1 MKSVWVLVAA
11 FVVLLVVAV
20 LEPRV
25 TVLSAVLAIAFFV
38 SWLVLRHRSHRRGI
52 ESPSP
57 SPNIAALPAG
67 ILAFGSGRRLR
78 HLPMNILAPSPS
90 LNADAPHAWAAPTS
104 GPPVILCR

>member
-67 ILAFGSGRRLR
+67 ILAFGSGGHDLSSS
-78 HLPMNILAPSPS
+78 HSSPIDAS
-90 LNADAPHAWAAPTS
+90 ASCGGGADGGS
-104 GPPVILCR
+104 GTCP